1 MWDNCTVQTSQD
13 DDEQLWLNNSLETGV
28 VRKRVST
35 VGSST
40 VEPVKNK
47 QKKRALIMFK
57 WETKVEIGVWG

>member
-1 MWDNCTVQTSQD
+1 MEKVWDNCTVQTSQD

-47 QKKRALIMFK
+47 QKKEL
-57 WETKVEIGVWG
+57 

>member
-35 VGSST
+35 VGSGT

-47 QKKRALIMFK
+47 NKRALIMFK
-57 WETKVEIGVWG
+57 WETEVEFGVRS

>member
-1 MWDNCTVQTSQD
+1 MEKVWDNCTVQTSQD

-47 QKKRALIMFK
+47 QKKK
-57 WETKVEIGVWG
+57 SSNYV